1 MCQGLLTG
9 PGRNS
14 NVELSQ
20 LNYFVQVAAHGSFS
34 RAAAVLEVT
43 QPFLSRQ
50 IRRLEVEL
58 HRHLFYRHG
67 RGISLTDDGQNFLL
81 IAKSVLHQLQ
91 LATQV
96 KAASETELT
105 GRFVL
110 GLTPSLARI
119 LTVPLVRAFT
129 ARFPMAQLSIVEG
142 LSRSLHEMIL
152 VERVDAAVLHDQ
164 APSSL
169 INIDPVLVDALCLIA
184 PLGRPEDARTSIPF
198 DELAM
203 LPMIFPSAPHPLRSI
218 VEAQATKNGVQLNVA
233 HDIDGVETILELVQ
247 EGFGHTVASAIVLK
261 AGRWSQ
267 TLSAVPVT
275 EPAMTT
281 TLSLATPL
289 RQRPSALH
297 RITQDIIRELFGRLV
312 PHGL

>member
-1 MCQGLLTG
+1 MSRRVNVRST
-9 PGRNS
+9 
-14 NVELSQ
+14 VELSQ

-81 IAKSVLHQLQ
+81 IAKSVLHQLE

-169 INIDPVLVDALCLIA
+169 INIEPVLVDALCLIA
-184 PLGRPEDARTSIPF
+184 PLGRPEDARALIPF
-198 DELAM
+198 DELAK

-218 VEAQATKNGVQLNVA
+218 VEAQATKNGVKLNVA

-275 EPAMTT
+275 EPAVTT

-297 RITQDIIRELFGRLV
+297 RITLDIIRELFGRLV

>member
-1 MCQGLLTG
+1 M
-9 PGRNS
+9 
-14 NVELSQ
+14 ELSQ

-81 IAKSVLHQLQ
+81 IAKSVLHQLE

-96 KAASETELT
+96 RAASETELT

-169 INIDPVLVDALCLIA
+169 INIEPVLVDTLCLIA
-184 PLGRPEDARTSIPF
+184 PMGKSEGAEGGRTSITF
-198 DELAM
+198 DELAT

-218 VEAQATKNGVQLNVA
+218 VEAQATKAGVKLNVA

-261 AGRWSQ
+261 AGHWSQ
-267 TLSAVPVT
+267 TLSAIPVT
-275 EPAMTT
+275 EPAITT
-281 TLSLATPL
+281 TLSLATSL
-289 RQRPSALH
+289 RHRPTALH
-297 RITQDIIRELFGRLV
+297 SITLDIIRELFGRLV
-312 PHGL
+312 PRGL

>member
-1 MCQGLLTG
+1 M
-9 PGRNS
+9 
-14 NVELSQ
+14 ELSQ

-81 IAKSVLHQLQ
+81 IAKSVLHQLE

-105 GRFVL
+105 GRFAL

-169 INIDPVLVDALCLIA
+169 INIEPVLVDALCLIS
-184 PLGRPEDARTSIPF
+184 PLVRPEQPQEEAASITF
-198 DELAM
+198 DELAT

-218 VEAQATKNGVQLNVA
+218 VEAQATKNGIKLNVA

-261 AGRWSQ
+261 AGHWSQ

-281 TLSLATPL
+281 TLSLATSL
-289 RQRPSALH
+289 RHRPTALH
-297 RITQDIIRELFGRLV
+297 RITLDIIRELFGRLV
-312 PHGL
+312 TRGP

>member
-1 MCQGLLTG
+1 M
-9 PGRNS
+9 
-14 NVELSQ
+14 ELSQ

-81 IAKSVLHQLQ
+81 IAKSVLHQLE

-96 KAASETELT
+96 RAASETELT

-169 INIDPVLVDALCLIA
+169 INIEPVLVDTLCLIA
-184 PLGRPEDARTSIPF
+184 PMGKSEGAEGGRTSITF
-198 DELAM
+198 DELAT

-218 VEAQATKNGVQLNVA
+218 VEAQATKAGVKLNVA

-261 AGRWSQ
+261 AGHWSQ
-267 TLSAVPVT
+267 TLSAIPVT
-275 EPAMTT
+275 EPAITT
-281 TLSLATPL
+281 TLSLATS
-289 RQRPSALH
+289 QRHRPTALH
-297 RITQDIIRELFGRLV
+297 SITLDIIRELFGRLV
-312 PHGL
+312 PRGL

>member
-1 MCQGLLTG
+1 MNCRVNVRST
-9 PGRNS
+9 
-14 NVELSQ
+14 VELSQ

-81 IAKSVLHQLQ
+81 IAKSVLHQLE

-96 KAASETELT
+96 KPASETELT

-129 ARFPMAQLSIVEG
+129 ARFPLAQLSIVEG

-169 INIDPVLVDALCLIA
+169 INIEPVLVDALCLIA
-184 PLGRPEDARTSIPF
+184 PLGRPEDARASIPF
-198 DELAM
+198 DELAQ

-218 VEAQATKNGVQLNVA
+218 VEAQATKNGVKLNVA

-247 EGFGHTVASAIVLK
+247 EGFGHTVASAIVLT

-267 TLSAVPVT
+267 TLSAIPVT

-297 RITQDIIRELFGRLV
+297 RITLDIIRELFGRLV
-312 PHGL
+312 PRGLQT

>member
-1 MCQGLLTG
+1 M
-9 PGRNS
+9 RNT
-14 NVELSQ
+14 VELSQ

-81 IAKSVLHQLQ
+81 IAKSVLHQLE

-96 KAASETELT
+96 RAASETELT

-169 INIDPVLVDALCLIA
+169 INIEPVLVDTLCLIA
-184 PLGRPEDARTSIPF
+184 PMGKSEGAEGGRTSITF
-198 DELAM
+198 DELAT

-218 VEAQATKNGVQLNVA
+218 VEAQATKAGVKLNVA

-261 AGRWSQ
+261 AGHWSQ
-267 TLSAVPVT
+267 TLSAIPVT
-275 EPAMTT
+275 EPAITT
-281 TLSLATPL
+281 TLSLATS
-289 RQRPSALH
+289 QRHRPTALH
-297 RITQDIIRELFGRLV
+297 SITLDIIRELFGRLV
-312 PHGL
+312 PRGL

>member
-1 MCQGLLTG
+1 MV
-9 PGRNS
+9 PPDIK
-14 NVELSQ
+14 VELSQ

-67 RGISLTDDGQNFLL
+67 RGISLTDEGQNFLL
-81 IAKSVLHQLQ
+81 IAKSVLHQLA
-91 LATQV
+91 LASQV
-96 KAASETELT
+96 RTADESELS

-129 ARFPMAQLSIVEG
+129 ARFPMAKLSIVEG
-142 LSRSLHEMIL
+142 LSRSLHEMLL
-152 VERVDAAVLHDQ
+152 VERLDAAVLHDQ

-169 INIDPVLVDALCLIA
+169 INIEPVLVDALCMIA
-184 PLGRPEDARTSIPF
+184 RRSTSGEEPASISF
-198 DELAM
+198 DELAK
-203 LPMIFPSAPHPLRSI
+203 LPVIFPSAPHPLRSI
-218 VEAQATKNGVQLNVA
+218 VEAQATKNGVKLDVA

-247 EGFGHTVASAIVLK
+247 EGFGHTIASAIVLK
-261 AGRWSQ
+261 AGRWSEM
-267 TLSAVPVT
+267 LAAIPVVQ
-275 EPAMTT
+275 PSMTT
-281 TLSLATPL
+281 TLSLATSVHHP
-289 RQRPSALH
+289 PGALH
-297 RITQDIIRELFGRLV
+297 GMTLDIIRELFGRLV
-312 PHGL
+312 PRGS

>member
-1 MCQGLLTG
+1 M
-9 PGRNS
+9 
-14 NVELSQ
+14 ELSQ
-20 LNYFVQVAAHGSFS
+20 LNYFVQVAGHGSFS

-81 IAKSVLHQLQ
+81 IAKSVLHQLE
-91 LATQV
+91 LAMQV

-169 INIDPVLVDALCLIA
+169 INIEPVLVDALCLIA
-184 PLGRPEDARTSIPF
+184 PLGRPEDARASIPF
-198 DELAM
+198 DELAK

-218 VEAQATKNGVQLNVA
+218 VEAQATKNGVKLNVA

-275 EPAMTT
+275 DPAMTT
-281 TLSLATPL
+281 TLSLAMPL

-297 RITQDIIRELFGRLV
+297 RITLDIIRELFGRLV

>member
-1 MCQGLLTG
+1 M
-9 PGRNS
+9 
-14 NVELSQ
+14 ELSQ

-34 RAAAVLEVT
+34 RTAAVLEVT

-67 RGISLTDDGQNFLL
+67 RGISLTEDGQNFLL
-81 IAKSVLHQLQ
+81 IAKSVLHQLE

-96 KAASETELT
+96 KAARDTDLT

-119 LTVPLVRAFT
+119 LTVPVVRAFT

-152 VERVDAAVLHDQ
+152 VERIDAAVLHDQ

-169 INIDPVLVDALCLIA
+169 INIEPMLVDTLYLIT
-184 PLGRPEDARTSIPF
+184 PLGRPEDARASIQF
-198 DELAM
+198 DKLAM

-218 VEAQATKNGVQLNVA
+218 VEAQATKNGVKLNVA
-233 HDIDGVETILELVQ
+233 HDIDGIETILELVQ

-267 TLSAVPVT
+267 TLSAIPVT

-281 TLSLATPL
+281 TLSLATSL
-289 RQRPSALH
+289 RHRPTALH
-297 RITQDIIRELFGRLV
+297 RITLEIIRELFGRLV
-312 PHGL
+312 PRSL